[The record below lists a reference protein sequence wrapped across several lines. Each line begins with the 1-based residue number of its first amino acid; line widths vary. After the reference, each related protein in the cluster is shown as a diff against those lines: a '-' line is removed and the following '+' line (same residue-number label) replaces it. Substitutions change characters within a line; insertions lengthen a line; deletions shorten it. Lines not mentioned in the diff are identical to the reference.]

1 MKIELDENELEI
13 ILDALHERTEAL
25 SEIPELASANPLI
38 ADQIAELEDLAADLS
53 EMLHRDD
60 GWDRD
65 NDAVPDAAAEFIQ
78 AGIDTREQ
86 VKASS
91 RAAARRVERMMSGTA
106 SPVANDPIDW

>member
-25 SEIPELASANPLI
+25 SEIPELASANPMI
-38 ADQIAELEDLAADLS
+38 AEQIAELEDLAADLS
-53 EMLHRDD
+53 EMLHRDND
-60 GWDRD
+60 GCDRK

-78 AGIDTREQ
+78 AGIDAREQ

-91 RAAARRVERMMSGTA
+91 RAA
-106 SPVANDPIDW
+106 VANDPIDW

>member
-25 SEIPELASANPLI
+25 SEIPELASANPMI
-38 ADQIAELEDLAADLS
+38 AEQIAELEDLAADLS

-78 AGIDTREQ
+78 AGIGAREQ

>member
-1 MKIELDENELEI
+1 MKIELTENELEI

-25 SEIPELASANPLI
+25 SEIPELASANPL
-38 ADQIAELEDLAADLS
+38 IAELEDLAADLS

-78 AGIDTREQ
+78 AGIDAREQ

>member
-1 MKIELDENELEI
+1 MKIELTENELEI

-25 SEIPELASANPLI
+25 SEIPELASAHPLL

-78 AGIDTREQ
+78 AGIDAREQ

-91 RAAARRVERMMSGTA
+91 RAAARRNERMMAGTA
-106 SPVANDPIDW
+106 SAVANDPIDW